1 MKLCMWLIELYL
13 NPDFTPTDK
22 MHRVSHTHTKKEKT
36 RKVKIQLESTKSGEA
51 EVKVPPLTLTHSHRT
66 YIIFSITAR
75 L

>member
-1 MKLCMWLIELYL
+1 MWLIELYL

-22 MHRVSHTHTKKEKT
+22 MHRVSQKK
-36 RKVKIQLESTKSGEA
+36 RKVKIQLESAKSGEA